1 MPMRL
6 IARVLRENLDVVTPA
21 IQEVRDSV
29 LIQIAY
35 WATTNDDDDPITVVQ
50 THEVTWNVMRNLYYQ
65 NLDSSKQMYMH

>member
-6 IARVLRENLDVVTPA
+6 IARVLKEDLDVVTPA

-35 WATTNDDDDPITVVQ
+35 WATANDDDDPIPVVQ

-65 NLDSSKQMYMH
+65 NLDISKQNV